1 MAVSPT
7 KKAVAK
13 PAAKPKVAVA
23 KAKPATAKPSAP
35 AAKLKKPA
43 TNAAVKTTVA
53 KSVKVTVPIETTKSK
68 VKDDMNNLK
77 GKASDA
83 ARGAAERSKEKASEA
98 AFSIGKILRDS
109 AETIDSNV
117 GKNFGDYARS
127 AADAVDGFAGKIE
140 TKDVDSMVED
150 ARNFVRKSPAV
161 AVGAAA
167 AIGFVLVRMLRSG
180 KDA

>member
-1 MAVSPT
+1 MAVSPS
-7 KKAVAK
+7 KKPAAK
-13 PAAKPKVAVA
+13 PAAKATA
-23 KAKPATAKPSAP
+23 TKAKPAAEKAAPSAKAKKP
-35 AAKLKKPA
+35 IAKLVDPA
-43 TNAAVKTTVA
+43 PASGTNKG
-53 KSVKVTVPIETTKSK
+53 K
-68 VKDDMNNLK
+68 VKDDMNNFK
-77 GKASDA
+77 DKASDA
-83 ARGAAERSKEKASEA
+83 ARNAAERSKEKASEA

-109 AETIDSNV
+109 AETIDTNV

>member
-1 MAVSPT
+1 MAVSPS
-7 KKAVAK
+7 KKPAAK
-13 PAAKPKVAVA
+13 PAAKAKPAA
-23 KAKPATAKPSAP
+23 TKAKPVTAKAAP
-35 AAKLKKPA
+35 AAKAKKPTA
-43 TNAAVKTTVA
+43 KLAIQAPASGTN
-53 KSVKVTVPIETTKSK
+53 KSK
-68 VKDDMNNLK
+68 VKDDMNNFK
-77 GKASDA
+77 DKASDA
-83 ARGAAERSKEKASEA
+83 ARNAAERSKEKASEA

-109 AETIDSNV
+109 AETIDTNV

-140 TKDVDSMVED
+140 TKDVDAMVDD